1 MTREADSVDSASSGL
16 DGDMCVVD
24 PFGLRAVSLGDATQS
39 VLDWRCHQVP
49 HIDAKELARVAKRA
63 LEVIAL
69 DASIRGCRQ
78 WAPLYAGE
86 RFARSRT
93 IPWTLCQI
101 KWSISALAHIS
112 TVPALEAGVGCRCR
126 WCVGT
131 VSKCIDWR
139 VYCRNE
145 SRNRFPFCG
154 YHSCPRSSL

>member
-1 MTREADSVDSASSGL
+1 MTREADSVDSASRGL

-93 IPWTLCQI
+93 VPWTVVPDQMV
-101 KWSISALAHIS
+101 HIS
-112 TVPALEAGVGCRCR
+112 TGTYQHSASTAGRCR
-126 WCVGT
+126 
-131 VSKCIDWR
+131 VSMPL
-139 VYCRNE
+139 VCRN
-145 SRNRFPFCG
+145 SFKVHRLAR
-154 YHSCPRSSL
+154 LL